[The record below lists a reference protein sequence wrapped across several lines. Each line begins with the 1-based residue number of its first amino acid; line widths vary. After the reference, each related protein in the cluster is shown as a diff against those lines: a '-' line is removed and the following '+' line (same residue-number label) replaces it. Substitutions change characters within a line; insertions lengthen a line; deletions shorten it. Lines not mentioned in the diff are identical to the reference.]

1 MWMNLKPYT
10 AQSHNAKATK
20 YTIGISD
27 KKNFIDQQRD
37 MIYLK
42 PGHHLMI
49 KVMPRLV
56 RTTTDFNELQRSQR
70 NCKLSKETEGFS
82 FLKQY
87 SRKGCEFEC
96 AIKVAIPIC
105 KCIPWYYPN
114 DFDEWP
120 ICDMFGG
127 HCFEIMME
135 DSRYYQKCK
144 KECIPDCHETAY
156 MVIWSTFELELDS
169 TCNGRGF
176 HNYHFK
182 QTLRKHFAF
191 HNYKTL
197 VEGGSIPELSKSY
210 TNGSL
215 CREYVKN
222 YGAFVSVEGGN
233 TRIIVTNRDRRIFF
247 YDQLGTFGGTLGLF
261 FGMSVISFFEVAFL
275 ILNLTKAL
283 INTFMV
289 GPQKIKKIFGYSEKK
304 DYPSLLVQIKMDK
317 LEYHLKVSYFPLS
330 FGMSHKTSL
339 QTQTL

>member
-10 AQSHNAKATK
+10 AQSHNAMATK

-56 RTTTDFNELQRSQR
+56 RTTKDFNELQRSQR

-96 AIKVAIPIC
+96 AVKVAIPIC

-120 ICDMFGG
+120 ICNMFGG

-135 DSRYYQKCK
+135 DSKYYQKCK
-144 KECIPDCHETAY
+144 KQCISDCHETTY

-197 VEGGSIPELSKSY
+197 VEGGSIPELSQSY
-210 TNGSL
+210 NNGSL

-222 YGAFVSVEGGN
+222 YGAFVSVEGGH
-233 TRIIVTNRDRRIFF
+233 TRIIATNRDRRIFF

-275 ILNLTKAL
+275 ILSLTKAL

-289 GPQKIKKIFGYSEKK
+289 GPQKIKRFFGYSEKK
-304 DYPSLLVQIKMDK
+304 DYPSLLVQIKMDT
-317 LEYHLKVSYFPLS
+317 LEYSLKVSYL
-330 FGMSHKTSL
+330 GL
-339 QTQTL
+339 LIV

>member
-10 AQSHNAKATK
+10 AQSHNAMATK

-27 KKNFIDQQRD
+27 KKSFIDQQRD

-96 AIKVAIPIC
+96 AVKVAIPIC

-120 ICDMFGG
+120 ICNMFGG

-135 DSRYYQKCK
+135 DSKYYQKCK
-144 KECIPDCHETAY
+144 KQCISDCHETTY

-197 VEGGSIPELSKSY
+197 VEGGSIPELSQSY
-210 TNGSL
+210 NNGSL

-222 YGAFVSVEGGN
+222 YGAFVSVEGGH
-233 TRIIVTNRDRRIFF
+233 TRIIATNRDRRIFF

-275 ILNLTKAL
+275 ILSLTKAL

-289 GPQKIKKIFGYSEKK
+289 GPQKIKRFFGYSEKK
-304 DYPSLLVQIKMDK
+304 DYPSLLVQIKMDT
-317 LEYHLKVSYFPLS
+317 LEYSLKVSYL
-330 FGMSHKTSL
+330 GL
-339 QTQTL
+339 LIV

>member
-10 AQSHNAKATK
+10 AQSHNAMATK

-56 RTTTDFNELQRSQR
+56 RTTTDFNELHRSQR

-96 AIKVAIPIC
+96 AVKVAIPIC

-120 ICDMFGG
+120 ICNMFGG

-135 DSRYYQKCK
+135 DSKYYQKCK
-144 KECIPDCHETAY
+144 KQCISDCHETTY

-176 HNYHFK
+176 HN
-182 QTLRKHFAF
+182 
-191 HNYKTL
+191 
-197 VEGGSIPELSKSY
+197 
-210 TNGSL
+210 
-215 CREYVKN
+215 
-222 YGAFVSVEGGN
+222 
-233 TRIIVTNRDRRIFF
+233 
-247 YDQLGTFGGTLGLF
+247 
-261 FGMSVISFFEVAFL
+261 
-275 ILNLTKAL
+275 
-283 INTFMV
+283 
-289 GPQKIKKIFGYSEKK
+289 
-304 DYPSLLVQIKMDK
+304 
-317 LEYHLKVSYFPLS
+317 
-330 FGMSHKTSL
+330 
-339 QTQTL
+339 

>member
-1 MWMNLKPYT
+1 MYIGLHMWMNMKPYT
-10 AQSHNAKATK
+10 AQSKNAMATK
-20 YTIGISD
+20 YIVGISD
-27 KKNFIDQQRD
+27 KKTFIDQQRD
-37 MIYLK
+37 MIHLR
-42 PGHHLMI
+42 PGHHMMI

-56 RTTTDFNELQRSQR
+56 RTTADFNDLKRSQR
-70 NCKLSKETEGFS
+70 KCKLSQETEGFS

-87 SRKGCEFEC
+87 SRKGCQFEC
-96 AIKVAIPIC
+96 AAKMAVPIC

-127 HCFEIMME
+127 HCFEIIME
-135 DSRYYQKCK
+135 DSSYYQKCK
-144 KECIPDCHETAY
+144 QQCIPDCHETSY
-156 MVIWSTFELELDS
+156 MVLWSTFDLDLDS

-191 HNYKTL
+191 YNYKTL
-197 VEGGSIPELSKSY
+197 VEGGSIPELGKSY
-210 TNGSL
+210 NNGSL

-275 ILNLTKAL
+275 ILSLTKAL
-283 INTFMV
+283 INTFLV
-289 GPQKIKKIFGYSEKK
+289 GPQKIKRFFGYSEKK
-304 DYPSLLVQIKMDK
+304 DYPSLLIQIKMDK
-317 LEYHLKVSYFPLS
+317 LEYSLKVSY
-330 FGMSHKTSL
+330 L
-339 QTQTL
+339 QLLIV

>member
-10 AQSHNAKATK
+10 AQSHNAMATK

-96 AIKVAIPIC
+96 AVKVAIPIC

-120 ICDMFGG
+120 ICNMFGG

-135 DSRYYQKCK
+135 DSKYYQKCK
-144 KECIPDCHETAY
+144 KQCISDCHETTY

-197 VEGGSIPELSKSY
+197 VEGGSIPELSQSY
-210 TNGSL
+210 NNGSL

-222 YGAFVSVEGGN
+222 YGAFVSVEGGH
-233 TRIIVTNRDRRIFF
+233 TRIIATNRDRRIFF

-275 ILNLTKAL
+275 ILSLTKAL
-283 INTFMV
+283 INTFRV
-289 GPQKIKKIFGYSEKK
+289 GPQKIKRFFGYSEKK
-304 DYPSLLVQIKMDK
+304 DYPSLLVQIKMDT
-317 LEYHLKVSYFPLS
+317 LEYSLKVSYL
-330 FGMSHKTSL
+330 GL
-339 QTQTL
+339 LIV

>member
-10 AQSHNAKATK
+10 AQSHNAMATK

-96 AIKVAIPIC
+96 AVKVAIPIC

-120 ICDMFGG
+120 ICNMFGG

-135 DSRYYQKCK
+135 DSKYYQKCK
-144 KECIPDCHETAY
+144 KQCISDCHETTY

-182 QTLRKHFAF
+182 QTLQKHFAF

-197 VEGGSIPELSKSY
+197 VEGGSIPELSQSY
-210 TNGSL
+210 NNGSL

-222 YGAFVSVEGGN
+222 YGAFVSVEGGH
-233 TRIIVTNRDRRIFF
+233 TRIIATNRDRRIFF

-275 ILNLTKAL
+275 ILSLTKAL

-289 GPQKIKKIFGYSEKK
+289 GPQKIKRFFGYSEKK
-304 DYPSLLVQIKMDK
+304 DYPSLLVQIKMDT
-317 LEYHLKVSYFPLS
+317 LEYSLKVSYL
-330 FGMSHKTSL
+330 GL
-339 QTQTL
+339 LIV